1 MAGPVAGMLPVMAG
15 AVTVLLL
22 ISACTSSPVLPID
35 DHVRHRQAALAIR
48 SLEATLALA
57 LAGSLFLGSTGLVRL
72 SSSAVGLLFVGYTVH
87 QLKGAR
93 AGSMQSCG
101 CTPFEE
107 VPSLRTALRAVSVVG
122 MTAVLSTIPPTAP
135 PSSLEWLMALVFGT
149 ALLFWPTGFGMADQV
164 VRRLEAEHRWDVAS
178 RG

>member
-1 MAGPVAGMLPVMAG
+1 MLSVIAG

-22 ISACTSSPVLPID
+22 ISAWTSSPVLPID
-35 DHVRHRQAALAIR
+35 DHVRHRRAALAIR
-48 SLEATLALA
+48 SLEATLALVLAAA
-57 LAGSLFLGSTGLVRL
+57 LHLGSTDLLRL
-72 SSSAVGLLFVGYTVH
+72 ASGAVGLLFVGYTAH

-107 VPSLRTALRAVSVVG
+107 IPSFRTALRAASVVG
-122 MTAVLSTIPPTAP
+122 MAAALSTMPPTAA

-164 VRRLEAEHRWDVAS
+164 VRRLEVEHRWDVAS